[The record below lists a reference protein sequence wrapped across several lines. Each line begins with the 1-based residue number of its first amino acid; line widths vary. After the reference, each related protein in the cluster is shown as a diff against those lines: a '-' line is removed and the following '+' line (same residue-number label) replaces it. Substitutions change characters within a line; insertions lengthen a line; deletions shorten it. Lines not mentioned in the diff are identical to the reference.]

1 MHDYEIAK
9 KIRADIKLGK
19 IGILEVIIQNFVNL
33 WFRGKQF
40 TNKGFT
46 KKLMSFAK
54 TYDFG
59 YVIIL
64 NGHKQGVAIR
74 FWEKKSQIELGKKH
88 NEL

>member
-19 IGILEVIIQNFVNL
+19 IGILEVIIQNFINL
-33 WFRGKQF
+33 WFQGKQF
-40 TNKGFT
+40 TDKNFT
-46 KKLMSFAK
+46 KKLMNFAK

-64 NGHKQGVAIR
+64 NGRKQGIAVR
-74 FWEKKSQIELGKKH
+74 LWERKSQIELKEK
-88 NEL
+88 

>member
-9 KIRADIKLGK
+9 KIRADIKSGK
-19 IGILEVIIQNFVNL
+19 IGILEVIIQNFVNF
-33 WFRGKQF
+33 WFQGKRF
-40 TNKGFT
+40 TDKDFS

-64 NGHKQGVAIR
+64 NGHKQGIAIR
-74 FWEKKSQIELGKKH
+74 FWEKKSQIELKEKEG
-88 NEL
+88 